1 MRCLS
6 PSQVVSKGV
15 GDGFILTDLIIIYTR
30 FGSSQPPVSLEI
42 TTIASLTRNTST
54 ITSKRL
60 LKKEL
65 TYSSNTFQGSFYA
78 EFCCCEGIS
87 CFQTNWAL
95 AQLFKADNKY
105 ISIIFIEVAFR
116 VKANTTWTTKNNF
129 LPLI

>member
-15 GDGFILTDLIIIYTR
+15 GDGFILTDLVIIYTR

-65 TYSSNTFQGSFYA
+65 TYSSNTFQGLLYA
-78 EFCCCEGIS
+78 EFCCWEGIS

-95 AQLFKADNKY
+95 RSCSKQIINIFQLSSLRWLVGLKLIRPEQQKT
-105 ISIIFIEVAFR
+105 IFYH
-116 VKANTTWTTKNNF
+116 
-129 LPLI
+129 